1 MASAAVLPRLIN
13 VGEEVVADLQEDLRK
28 KNQTAFY
35 VSDVTDP
42 TGKYQYVDLVQEGGG
57 VLGIALLGY
66 TYVLERMGIRFL
78 HLAGTSAGAINTMM
92 LSAIQSASVADI
104 KSPVVLHYLSSK
116 KLFDFVDGHP
126 ITRWLIRNIVGYKDY
141 AAKTINSIIFSLVA
155 GLSLLLVGSILLW
168 QSPSSV
174 LALSIWVGLAVG
186 AGMLIYGKN
195 RISDGI
201 LKQFLQ
207 SNDFVQL
214 LAKTLLLILACWAL
228 QLPWARPYQIALEGV
243 ILFIVLAL
251 AVQRSFSASYLP
263 FIQRA
268 VAGVLATVFILW
280 ALNRS
285 HQPLEG
291 VYSALGTVG
300 LDPGSLTPYAFLS
313 IAGVSLC
320 LFFILFI
327 GSVLLFL
334 LARFNGSQFGIN
346 PGENF
351 RDWITDLL
359 RDGAVERSEV
369 KANTGATVVIA
380 NNANEVETMRDF
392 ERVMSKRPQLV
403 YRGSDP
409 TVTIDDLMQYDPA
422 NPPVTFITAEIATE
436 NKIELPRMWPLFWAS
451 ENSVCPADFVR
462 ASMSIPVFFEA
473 FRVKNIPKRQDL
485 WRNLLGYDRGLPDDA
500 VFMDGGILSNFP
512 INLFYRPDMK
522 TARLPTFG
530 VRLDDRAATTKSSF
544 DSLGSL
550 VMSMFNTTRYYY
562 DKDFLIKHPQ
572 YANCIGVIDVREFD
586 WLNFNLSNDEKLKLF
601 RKGAETAAQ
610 FLRTFDWNDYKAKR
624 TDFQNGKVT
633 SPATP
638 FTIPAQYT
646 ATEARRIW
654 PKEAVAVKE
663 EG

>member
-1 MASAAVLPRLIN
+1 MASAAVLPRFIN
-13 VGEEVVADLQEDLRK
+13 AGEEVVADLNEDLRK
-28 KNQTAFY
+28 KNQKAFY

-92 LSAIQSASVADI
+92 LAAIQSESIDEI

-141 AAKTINSIIFSLVA
+141 AAKTINSILFSLVA
-155 GLSLLLVGSILLW
+155 GLSLLLVSSMLLW
-168 QSPSSV
+168 QSSKSV
-174 LALSIWVGLAVG
+174 LWLLVWVVLAVVSG
-186 AGMLIYGKN
+186 LIIYGKN

-201 LKQFLQ
+201 LKQFMQ
-207 SNDFVQL
+207 SKDFVKML
-214 LAKTLLLILACWAL
+214 LGTLLLILTCSAL
-228 QLPWARPYQIALEGV
+228 QFSLVLTYHIALEGT
-243 ILFIVLAL
+243 ILFVVLAL
-251 AVQRSFSASYLP
+251 SFWRTFTGKHLP
-263 FIQRA
+263 FIQNA
-268 VAGVLATVFILW
+268 MGGVLTIVFILW
-280 ALNRS
+280 ALNRAGITLTLLS
-285 HQPLEG
+285 TADTP
-291 VYSALGTVG
+291 GT
-300 LDPGSLTPYAFLS
+300 LAPYTFLS

-327 GSVLLFL
+327 GSVVLFL
-334 LARFNGSQFGIN
+334 LARFNGSQFGVN

-351 RDWITDLL
+351 RDWVTDLL
-359 RDGAVERSEV
+359 RDGAIEQTEIR
-369 KANTGATVVIA
+369 ADTGTTVVIR
-380 NNANEVETMRDF
+380 NNPNQVETMRDF
-392 ERVMSKRPQLV
+392 ERVMSQRPTLV

-409 TVTIDDLMQYDPA
+409 TISIDDLMKYDPA

-451 ENSVCPADFVR
+451 ENNVCPADFVR

-473 FRVKNIPKRQDL
+473 FRVKNIPKRQGL
-485 WRNLLGYDRGLPDDA
+485 WRDLLGYDRCLPDDA

-512 INLFYRPDMK
+512 INIFYRPDVK

-530 VRLDDRAATTKSSF
+530 IRLDDRAATTKSSF

-550 VMSMFNTTRYYY
+550 VMSMFNTSRYYY
-562 DKDFLIKHPQ
+562 DRDFLIKHPQ

-586 WLNFNLSNDEKLKLF
+586 WLNFNLSNDDKLKLF

-624 TDFQNGKVT
+624 QDFQNGKVT
-633 SPATP
+633 PPATP
-638 FTIPAQYT
+638 FTMPAQYT
-646 ATEARRIW
+646 ATDARRIW
-654 PKEAVAVKE
+654 PKETAVSNGNKQ
-663 EG
+663 